1 MIWKTLSKT
10 LIESNNLFTLRCWE
24 DIHLSNHAIPRCCLR
39 SSPESVPSS
48 RHQRTLKMDCQ
59 SPKSPVSL
67 DFSPWHVYFGHTAI
81 LKESQNSVSRGCN
94 QVTQLISACYRVEFY
109 HLTLS
114 EWSTV
119 RPKNIFQFFNIL
131 VQVTCKKSNVLAV
144 PLRLLFVAAV
154 ASGNQPWLAGYSPT
168 VHYFPIKIPF
178 VSDFPIGHVWLP
190 KGVNQYSVHI
200 PYPMNISLY
209 HITLW

>member
-1 MIWKTLSKT
+1 MQSQGAAWGHLQSRYRRQGTKGHWKW
-10 LIESNNLFTLRCWE
+10 IAN
-24 DIHLSNHAIPRCCLR
+24 PQ
-39 SSPESVPSS
+39 S
-48 RHQRTLKMDCQ
+48 RRFY
-59 SPKSPVSL
+59 L

-81 LKESQNSVSRGCN
+81 LKQSQNSVSRGCN

-131 VQVTCKKSNVLAV
+131 LQVTCQKSNVLAV
-144 PLRLLFVAAV
+144 PLRLLFVA
-154 ASGNQPWLAGYSPT
+154 SGNQPWLAGNPPT

-178 VSDFPIGHVWLP
+178 VSDFPISHVWLP

-209 HITLW
+209 HIISPHSTTIEVGSC